1 MTSIGSIHFVVDADR
16 YQRLCRE
23 NMPKPKKIYAVA
35 RGKNGE
41 GIYHSWPD
49 CQEQVKG
56 HKGARY
62 KGFATREECED
73 FIRENRLQIVGTS
86 IRNPIAVTENPIE
99 TGTVPYC
106 RNHTVLNLILNV
118 NFALLR

>member
-1 MTSIGSIHFVVDADR
+1 
-16 YQRLCRE
+16 
-23 NMPKPKKIYAVA
+23 MPKAKKIYAVA

-41 GIYHSWPD
+41 GIYHSWPE

-86 IRNPIAVTENPIE
+86 IRNPITVTNNSIE
-99 TGTVPYC
+99 TGTVPYYADHAQFSESDSYDGGRIIWLMTFSSC
-106 RNHTVLNLILNV
+106 H
-118 NFALLR
+118 

>member
-1 MTSIGSIHFVVDADR
+1 
-16 YQRLCRE
+16 
-23 NMPKPKKIYAVA
+23 MPKAKKIYAVA

-41 GIYHSWPD
+41 GIYHSWPE

-73 FIRENRLQIVGTS
+73 FIRENRLQDLQIVGTQ
-86 IRNPIAVTENPIE
+86 IRNPIEMTDSSVEA
-99 TGTVPYC
+99 GTVPNCTDHAQFSEYEIQ
-106 RNHTVLNLILNV
+106 TVPYSYVGGRIILLM
-118 NFALLR
+118 NFSLT

>member
-1 MTSIGSIHFVVDADR
+1 MTSIGSIHFVGDADR

-23 NMPKPKKIYAVA
+23 NMPKPKKFYAVA

-106 RNHTVLNLILNV
+106 RNHTV
-118 NFALLR
+118 